1 MAKYVFGFRDVRNNT
16 AAACT
21 EGNATKNV
29 VREIGDVRYVTV
41 TDSSAPS
48 VADVNAAM
56 ASIFPNM
63 KTNEVSSVSTPIAIG
78 AANSTARASLTSGA
92 TSFRHGK
99 AFYQWGIG
107 YHASNEATATAAIVW
122 KNL

>member
-1 MAKYVFGFRDVRNNT
+1 MAKYVYGFRDVRNNT
-16 AAACT
+16 ATACT

-29 VREIGDVRYVTV
+29 VREIGDVRYVTI
-41 TDSSAPS
+41 TDSSAPV
-48 VADVNAAM
+48 VADLNEAM

-63 KTNEVSSVSTPIAIG
+63 KSNEVSAVSTPIAIG
-78 AANSTARASLTSGA
+78 AANSTARANVATGA
-92 TSFRHGK
+92 ASFRHGK

-107 YHASNEATATAAIVW
+107 YHASSEATAKAAIVW